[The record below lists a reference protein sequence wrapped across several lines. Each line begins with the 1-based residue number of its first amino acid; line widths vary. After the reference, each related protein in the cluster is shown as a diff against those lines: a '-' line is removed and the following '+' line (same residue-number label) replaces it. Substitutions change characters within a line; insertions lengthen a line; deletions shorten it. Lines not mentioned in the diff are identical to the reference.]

1 MAQLIV
7 NRKSNFVNSA
17 RSYKVFLNDQVVGEV
32 KNGKSTEI
40 DMPAGE
46 YSLRSGISAFS
57 GMSPTIQIQLS
68 DEKLTTAEVG
78 VSTAGFMLSFL
89 TAVISFFL
97 INLFRGNIIVLVV
110 GLVATGFSLFHFYKN
125 GSGLYIKE
133 V

>member
-7 NRKSNFVNSA
+7 NRKGNFVNSA
-17 RSYKVFLNDQVVGEV
+17 RSYKVFLNDQTVGEV
-32 KNGKSTEI
+32 KNGKSTEV
-40 DMPAGE
+40 DMPTGA

-68 DEKLTTAEVG
+68 DDKLTTVEVG
-78 VSTAGFMLSFL
+78 VNTAGYLLSYL
-89 TAVISFFL
+89 TALISFFL
-97 INLFRGNIIVLVV
+97 IAIFRGNLIVTIV
-110 GLVATGFSLFHFYKN
+110 GLVAAGFSLFHFYKN

>member
-7 NRKSNFVNSA
+7 NRKGNFVNSA

-46 YSLRSGISAFS
+46 YSLRSGISALS
-57 GMSPTIQIQLS
+57 GMSPTIQIQLT
-68 DEKLTTAEVG
+68 DDKLTTAEVG
-78 VSTAGFMLSFL
+78 VNTASFLFSFL
-89 TAVISFFL
+89 TAFITFFL
-97 INLFRGNIIVLVV
+97 ITLFRGNLIVAIV
-110 GLVATGFSLFHFYKN
+110 GLVVAGFSLFYFYKS